1 MSSTKNQGLLIPI
14 SKITRSSNYA
24 SHPMQIGA
32 SKKRRYPE
40 QISSKSRIREDS
52 LVPNI
57 HPPPPKKRKLTHK
70 KPPKR
75 ANQKKLKPIAKQK
88 KITTTK
94 PLVEEEEMESESDY
108 EEEEE
113 VEEDDSESS
122 EKSEYVP
129 SDLSNE
135 STETEDLEYLAQIP
149 SDALI
154 RSSSSED
161 EPEIVSASTPIKP
174 RQFQPNRVSTI
185 MHLSDSESDSDSDLN
200 CSGHISNHPSK
211 SQVIKP
217 QTIIS
222 LVSSSDERD
231 DDEEEDSSSS
241 SSSSDTDDDWDE
253 PEENDN
259 LYPEYYDEI
268 EENVFVSRPKWRVST
283 KEESDY
289 CRCNADR
296 FETCNESDYCLNR
309 RHQIECTEFNCNVG
323 DVCRN
328 RRFQNREWK
337 CVTVQRRERKG
348 FGLFADENIEKN
360 EFIMEYVGE
369 IINENEYKRRMKEEY
384 KGQSRLRM
392 MRMGQDV
399 IDAKQKGSKARF
411 MNHSC
416 SPNCNVVQWTIDK
429 EHVLGIFAIQS
440 IKKDEELTF
449 DYRINHCGSLSKN
462 HQVTKSPQHGSG
474 EVSSIEEDEDDDLTD
489 WTAYHQ
495 KQKKTKM
502 NKTDALQRNHA
513 LKMPRRRN
521 GLILS
526 AVKPSKEKSKKK
538 KKNAKKNVEA
548 KNASENE
555 ENTTHNADVEE
566 CDVVKDGSDLIC
578 KGLFKFKSSQYN
590 YIMATKNAAKRSK
603 LSYNLGIFKDIK
615 PDEID
620 NEHTN
625 FNTFELRKYCRNGSD
640 GIPVSIRIAN
650 TNQFWWYDQTQRI
663 KIKNGEYKFQA
674 YYTGKG
680 GKYISLRHEDQKYI
694 AVTKNG
700 RLTAGRKGIVFKFEL
715 IEVQSCE
722 MEVQVQTKLTQYYP
736 QKDNGNQNTQSENA
750 TNMDDDEETSP
761 YAYPVCDES
770 LDDALEQLVIMEN
783 DYQSSYPEYNVEDI
797 VQSPTDDA
805 VNSEAE

>member
-1 MSSTKNQGLLIPI
+1 M
-14 SKITRSSNYA
+14 KI
-24 SHPMQIGA
+24 
-32 SKKRRYPE
+32 
-40 QISSKSRIREDS
+40 
-52 LVPNI
+52 
-57 HPPPPKKRKLTHK
+57 
-70 KPPKR
+70 
-75 ANQKKLKPIAKQK
+75 LK
-88 KITTTK
+88 
-94 PLVEEEEMESESDY
+94 
-108 EEEEE
+108 
-113 VEEDDSESS
+113 
-122 EKSEYVP
+122 
-129 SDLSNE
+129 
-135 STETEDLEYLAQIP
+135 
-149 SDALI
+149 
-154 RSSSSED
+154 
-161 EPEIVSASTPIKP
+161 
-174 RQFQPNRVSTI
+174 
-185 MHLSDSESDSDSDLN
+185 
-200 CSGHISNHPSK
+200 
-211 SQVIKP
+211 
-217 QTIIS
+217 
-222 LVSSSDERD
+222 
-231 DDEEEDSSSS
+231 
-241 SSSSDTDDDWDE
+241 
-253 PEENDN
+253 
-259 LYPEYYDEI
+259 
-268 EENVFVSRPKWRVST
+268 
-283 KEESDY
+283 
-289 CRCNADR
+289 
-296 FETCNESDYCLNR
+296 
-309 RHQIECTEFNCNVG
+309 
-323 DVCRN
+323 
-328 RRFQNREWK
+328 
-337 CVTVQRRERKG
+337 
-348 FGLFADENIEKN
+348 KN

-369 IINENEYKRRMKEEY
+369 IINENEYKRRMKEDY
-384 KGQSRLRM
+384 KGQSRLCM

-449 DYRINHCGSLSKN
+449 DYRNNHCGSLSKN
-462 HQVTKSPQHGSG
+462 HQVSKSPQHGSG

-700 RLTAGRKGIVFKFEL
+700 RLTAGRKGIIFKFEL

-805 VNSEAE
+805 VNSEAEVRVVIKTEPVEHPLPHVPNGLECVLTKHMRSYQDFWRMRPPSHRCDKIRFHDDPILQPVLLRKENVGTLCNMSCVGNQNETKLFGSMLKESACFARDECENGDGSNLVEEFIEVKQKANGEMYPLRPVQIECIALKYLPEFQDHLTSVFKVAKDCNKESAIVEEEERIVYDEEKNIQINTEEMPQVDNERTCVGEMMPKENEVSDYLDLIYKEVGQGEEQSMFNNQQSNVAIEPEYSEQTMEEFLAELIEIYSKHNDFVH